1 MNTMWFYDRNG
12 RKGPVGTEDL
22 IRALSDTKDPR
33 RVKLWREG
41 LPTWVEAG
49 SIEEIS
55 TKLPPPVTSGSGTGF
70 IVDAANLPTD
80 RIDAVAGSYR
90 MLVLLVGAQLVVGL
104 VLQLMADPVIGLLL
118 LLVLLVIAVMMAVSA
133 YRVMDGLGSAIPVLW
148 AVAIF
153 IPLLNLLVLAAISSR
168 AQSWCKSYGI
178 KVGFLGP
185 TPASLGRVRE
195 RTSKDAA
202 V

>member
-1 MNTMWFYDRNG
+1 MNTMWFYERNG
-12 RKGPVGTEDL
+12 RKGPVDTAEL
-22 IRALSDTKDPR
+22 IRALCDAQDPR

-41 LPTWVEAG
+41 LATWVEAG

-55 TKLPPPVTSGSGTGF
+55 ARLPPPLTSRSGTAF
-70 IVDAANLPTD
+70 VAETPTVPID
-80 RIDAVAGSYR
+80 RIETVAASYR
-90 MLVLLVGAQLVVGL
+90 MLVLLVGAQLLAGVVM
-104 VLQLMADPVIGLLL
+104 QLIADPVVGLLL

-133 YRVMDGLGSAIPVLW
+133 YRLMDGLGSAVPVLW

-168 AQSWCKSYGI
+168 AQSWCKRYGI

-185 TPASLGRVRE
+185 TPASLERVRE
-195 RTSKDAA
+195 SNSRDLA